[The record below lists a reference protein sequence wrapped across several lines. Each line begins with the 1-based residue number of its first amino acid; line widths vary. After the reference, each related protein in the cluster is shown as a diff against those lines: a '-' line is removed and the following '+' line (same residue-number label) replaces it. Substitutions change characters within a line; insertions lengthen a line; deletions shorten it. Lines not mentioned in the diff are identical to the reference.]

1 MSWGGSNGASSWQDL
16 MVVVKNVFYKIQ
28 TDHMMKDCIKISV
41 ILHESDTMRVF
52 TEKTADSSLINLINP
67 RFGGNDFEKALSE
80 GFNLLNE
87 TITKYDNFRIIFMSD
102 GGDSIPYNAMKR
114 INESEVRKN
123 NRLSFNLIMQG
134 NDTYGISTMKEIS
147 RVLNTPFSQ
156 AANLDDLQKSFNSLF
171 YFYIFSKCSYLNF

>member
-1 MSWGGSNGASSWQDL
+1 MYSIESNGASRWEDL

-41 ILHESDTMRVF
+41 ILHEADTMRVF
-52 TEKTADSSLINLINP
+52 TEQTADSDLIDLIQP
-67 RFGGNDFEKALSE
+67 RYGENDFEKALSD
-80 GFNLLNE
+80 GFNLVNE

-102 GGDSIPYNAMKR
+102 GGCEIPNNAMKT
-114 INESEVRKN
+114 INESEIKKN

-134 NDTYGISTMKEIS
+134 DCSWGLLTMNEIS

-156 AANLDDLQKSFNSLF
+156 AANSDDLQKSFNSF
-171 YFYIFSKCSYLNF
+171 VETLNIKK